1 MSEEDAIDSSMV
13 QKLLPKVHGS
23 RKKISPVLNALW
35 LLCYKKEGADID
47 TLEEMPVLETFKY
60 PLTAEKIWRMFLIAQ
75 DNGFTSFAE
84 A

>member
-1 MSEEDAIDSSMV
+1 MSRYITICKLYSDMDEEEAIDSAMV

-47 TLEEMPVLETFKY
+47 T
-60 PLTAEKIWRMFLIAQ
+60 I
-75 DNGFTSFAE
+75 
-84 A
+84 